1 MLLNQDGCA
10 PDGDDPHHRGS
21 DPGCHGSLGKDRTL
35 LKLVE
40 RTGRQSYRAAAKEIW
55 LSKFAAGCFPMFLEG
70 MRQGKISAAY
80 IEALGMV
87 GRTQALTELAQAN
100 EEMLLEW
107 TQTQNVKEFRRSI
120 KRWERENGFKA
131 ARKAREAG
139 GRGRRESLRLY
150 PEDDGY
156 KVSGWLTGESG
167 SVVIRALRQE
177 SRVVVEEQGL
187 SGTTRGAGEHHTG
200 SSVVDLWGHGER
212 NARSLV
218 RILRRVLKNNR
229 RSSAGPVSFRDT
241 TPIRRPVLWVEPERD
256 AQRKPNVATGF
267 G

>member
-1 MLLNQDGCA
+1 MIRTTVEATPVATEVWAKIGPCSSSWSA
-10 PDGDDPHHRGS
+10 PG
-21 DPGCHGSLGKDRTL
+21 GSL
-35 LKLVE
+35 
-40 RTGRQSYRAAAKEIW
+40 
-55 LSKFAAGCFPMFLEG
+55 
-70 MRQGKISAAY
+70 
-80 IEALGMV
+80 
-87 GRTQALTELAQAN
+87 TEPRPRRFG
-100 EEMLLEW
+100 
-107 TQTQNVKEFRRSI
+107 FRS
-120 KRWERENGFKA
+120 
-131 ARKAREAG
+131 
-139 GRGRRESLRLY
+139 SLRLY